1 MNRTACLVL
10 ATLLAGCVSERT
22 ARERAQRAHQE
33 GVQRGA
39 AATQARLQ
47 QPPTVTVLG
56 DVRHH
61 RVPWSEGLTLAQALV
76 AAEHLRRRPPRAIV
90 LRRGNETLRLAPEL
104 LLQGVTDPQLEPGDI
119 IELHP

>member
-47 QPPTVTVLG
+47 QPPTAR
-56 DVRHH
+56 D
-61 RVPWSEGLTLAQALV
+61 
-76 AAEHLRRRPPRAIV
+76 
-90 LRRGNETLRLAPEL
+90 
-104 LLQGVTDPQLEPGDI
+104 
-119 IELHP
+119 